1 MKRIVFTKVNT
12 AELLD
17 FEIAAPSA
25 GEVQVELVMS
35 SVSSGTERAGITG
48 SKTVS
53 WNRPEAKEAKF
64 PRYHGYSS
72 AGVITRSGR

>member
-17 FEIAAPSA
+17 FEITDP
-25 GEVQVELVMS
+25 GEKEVQVALALS
-35 SVSSGTERAGITG
+35 TISSGTERAGITG

-72 AGVITRSGR
+72 AGVITR